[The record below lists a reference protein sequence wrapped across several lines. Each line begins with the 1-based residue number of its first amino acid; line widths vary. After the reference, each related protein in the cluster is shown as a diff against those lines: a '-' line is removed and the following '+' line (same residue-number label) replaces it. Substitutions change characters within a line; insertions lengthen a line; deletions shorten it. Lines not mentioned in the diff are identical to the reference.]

1 MAKSSIHF
9 NISERKVLLRIFDVL
24 SVLTMLYFLGYAFH
38 FDYFTITQ
46 ENWRWV
52 VVLIVYLSLFGSIF
66 EMYDLRKSSRIEKIS
81 TSIVFTVS
89 TTVLFYLL
97 TPYFTPVLPDN
108 RLQIVYF
115 YFAILVALIVWR
127 LAYINFIVSPRF
139 YRKALIVGETSY
151 IETIIEAFKDADPNY
166 KIVGFVNC
174 EANSKESIK
183 FNGVKEYSPK
193 DLKTVV
199 ANEHISEIVVA
210 SYNAETITYQIYYAL
225 ISLLED
231 GIPIREYTHVYED
244 LTERIPVQF
253 VGKDFYKY
261 FPFSRSNQNKMYLFF
276 RRFFDVFV
284 AAIGLVWGVL
294 FLPVVLMGNVL
305 ANRGPLFYTQERI
318 GKNGKPFN
326 IIKYRTMVKNAE
338 KDGIAWAKKNDV
350 RVTPFGRFLRH
361 SRLDEIPQFI
371 NILKG
376 DMSLIGPRPERPFF
390 VKELSNMLPFYE
402 TRHII
407 KPGLTGWAQVKTRY
421 GSSVDDSL
429 LKLQYDLYYIKRR
442 SFLLDINI
450 LIKTLSTVIFFRG
463 Q

>member
-1 MAKSSIHF
+1 
-9 NISERKVLLRIFDVL
+9 
-24 SVLTMLYFLGYAFH
+24 
-38 FDYFTITQ
+38 
-46 ENWRWV
+46 
-52 VVLIVYLSLFGSIF
+52 
-66 EMYDLRKSSRIEKIS
+66 
-81 TSIVFTVS
+81 
-89 TTVLFYLL
+89 
-97 TPYFTPVLPDN
+97 PDN

-305 ANRGPLFYTQERI
+305 ANRGP
-318 GKNGKPFN
+318 
-326 IIKYRTMVKNAE
+326 
-338 KDGIAWAKKNDV
+338 
-350 RVTPFGRFLRH
+350 
-361 SRLDEIPQFI
+361 
-371 NILKG
+371 
-376 DMSLIGPRPERPFF
+376 
-390 VKELSNMLPFYE
+390 
-402 TRHII
+402 
-407 KPGLTGWAQVKTRY
+407 
-421 GSSVDDSL
+421 
-429 LKLQYDLYYIKRR
+429 
-442 SFLLDINI
+442 
-450 LIKTLSTVIFFRG
+450 
-463 Q
+463 